1 MGDLACQFIHSRQAS
16 LRDKG
21 LRISQELQGLE
32 SSAPAN
38 CHRQEPVTLVK
49 RDHNGPRFSA
59 LRASAVP
66 VLYGTHKSTYGAGRS
81 TTSIFAT
88 RS

>member
-49 RDHNGPRFSA
+49 RDHNGPRFFRSASFCSPSA
-59 LRASAVP
+59 LRHTQEHLWRRTVDYIDLCYP
-66 VLYGTHKSTYGAGRS
+66 
-81 TTSIFAT
+81 
-88 RS
+88 